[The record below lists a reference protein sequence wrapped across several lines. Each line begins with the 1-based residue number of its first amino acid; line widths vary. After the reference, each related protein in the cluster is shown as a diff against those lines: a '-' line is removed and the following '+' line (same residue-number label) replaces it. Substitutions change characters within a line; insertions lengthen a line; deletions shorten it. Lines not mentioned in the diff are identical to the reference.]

1 MPGSGTRRGHGRAG
15 ASHRRCCRSEGLRNC
30 AVHRW
35 QVSRVEGDR
44 LVVPATAPEGDRQSR
59 RQRRLAALGGE
70 KSMTAKI
77 LVLAGRRSA
86 ALDPLAKA
94 AGVTHKCLVPVR
106 GEAMVGRVLRTA
118 ADAWPDA
125 ELFLSVDD
133 FSAVAEE
140 PDRKSTRLN
149 SSH

>member
-1 MPGSGTRRGHGRAG
+1 
-15 ASHRRCCRSEGLRNC
+15 
-30 AVHRW
+30 
-35 QVSRVEGDR
+35 
-44 LVVPATAPEGDRQSR
+44 
-59 RQRRLAALGGE
+59 
-70 KSMTAKI
+70 MTAKI

-140 PDRKSTRLN
+140 PTVAHLRAEERRVGKECVSTCR
-149 SSH
+149 SRWAPYH

>member
-1 MPGSGTRRGHGRAG
+1 MRISDW
-15 ASHRRCCRSEGLRNC
+15 SSDVCSSDL
-30 AVHRW
+30 
-35 QVSRVEGDR
+35 
-44 LVVPATAPEGDRQSR
+44 
-59 RQRRLAALGGE
+59 
-70 KSMTAKI
+70 
-77 LVLAGRRSA
+77 GRRSA

-106 GEAMVGRVLRTA
+106 GEAMVGLVLRTA

-140 PDRKSTRLN
+140 PTVAHLHAVGRLTPIEARFHIVDSVVEASRITGFPLVITTADN
-149 SSH
+149 VLMTADALHRLAAEGDKKAKQGRRRGGQ

>member
-1 MPGSGTRRGHGRAG
+1 
-15 ASHRRCCRSEGLRNC
+15 
-30 AVHRW
+30 
-35 QVSRVEGDR
+35 
-44 LVVPATAPEGDRQSR
+44 
-59 RQRRLAALGGE
+59 
-70 KSMTAKI
+70 MTAKI

-133 FSAVAEE
+133 FSAVADE
-140 PDRKSTRLN
+140 PTVAHLHAAARLPPLEARFHIVASVVEASRIPGLDRTSVV
-149 SSH
+149 

>member
-1 MPGSGTRRGHGRAG
+1 
-15 ASHRRCCRSEGLRNC
+15 
-30 AVHRW
+30 
-35 QVSRVEGDR
+35 
-44 LVVPATAPEGDRQSR
+44 
-59 RQRRLAALGGE
+59 
-70 KSMTAKI
+70 MTAKI

-140 PDRKSTRLN
+140 PAVAHLHAAGRLTPIEARFHIVDSVVEASRITGLDRKSTRLN

>member
-1 MPGSGTRRGHGRAG
+1 
-15 ASHRRCCRSEGLRNC
+15 
-30 AVHRW
+30 
-35 QVSRVEGDR
+35 
-44 LVVPATAPEGDRQSR
+44 
-59 RQRRLAALGGE
+59 
-70 KSMTAKI
+70 MTAKI

-140 PDRKSTRLN
+140 PTVAPLHRSEEHTSELPSLMRISYAVITFKQKKK
-149 SSH
+149 